1 METLKDK
8 TAKGLFWGGLSNGLQ
23 QLLNIAF
30 GIFLARMLDS
40 SDYGLVGMLTIFSNI
55 AATIQ
60 ESGFTAALTN
70 KRDAT
75 ARDYNAVFWFSTL
88 AGVTMY
94 VVLFACAPLIASFF
108 GHEELVPLSRVLFIG
123 FVISSTG
130 IAHNAILFRNMRVKE
145 TARISVASLAISGTV
160 GVVMALCGMAYW
172 SLVAQ
177 SLTFVSCVTLLRW
190 HYSDWRPT
198 LRIDFRPLKGMYAFS
213 VKLFLTNIVNQVNNN
228 IFSVILGRL
237 YTPSD
242 VGYYTQS
249 NKWMSMGMQT
259 VAGMTNGI
267 AQPAFAQVGDDNE
280 RLCRVLHSLLR
291 FTAFV
296 SFPALF
302 GLALIAPELITITI
316 GEKWLPAVPLLRLL
330 CLQGAIWPLNNIYNQ
345 MIISRGRSEIILW
358 SAFIFGLCQIALAL
372 SLFRYG
378 ILAMVAAYAAAY
390 VLMLVA
396 LQIIVN
402 RIVGFTFSMA
412 LRSVVPYALC
422 SVAVLGAVYFA
433 TLSVT
438 NIYLLV
444 ALKIVMAAV
453 LYVAIM
459 KTCHSTVLDECL
471 LFFRNKVLPK

>member
-1 METLKDK
+1 MESLKEK

-23 QLLNIAF
+23 QLLNVAF

-55 AATIQ
+55 AGTIQ

-70 KRDAT
+70 KRNAT
-75 ARDYNAVFWFSTL
+75 DRDYNAVFWFSLL
-88 AGVTMY
+88 AGITMY
-94 VVLFACAPLIASFF
+94 VTLFFSAPLIARFF

-123 FVISSTG
+123 FLVSSTG
-130 IAHNAILFRNMRVKE
+130 TAHNAILFRNMRVKD
-145 TARISVASLAISGTV
+145 TAKLGVTSLFLSGLV
-160 GVVMALCGMAYW
+160 GVVMAINGMAYW

-177 SLTFVSCVTLLRW
+177 SLTYVSGVTLLRW
-190 HYSDWRPT
+190 HYSNWRPT
-198 LRIDFRPLKGMYAFS
+198 FNIDFRPLKGMYAFS
-213 VKLFLTNIVNQVNNN
+213 VKLFLTNVVTQVNNN

-237 YTPSD
+237 YTASD

-259 VAGMTNGI
+259 VSGMTNGI
-267 AQPAFAQVGDDNE
+267 AQPAFSQVGDDRQ

-302 GLALIAPELITITI
+302 GLALIAPELILITI

-358 SAFIFGLCQIALAL
+358 TTFIFGLCQIALAL
-372 SLFRYG
+372 SLFRFG
-378 ILAMVAAYAAAY
+378 ILFMVAAYAAAY
-390 VLMLVA
+390 VLLLIV

-402 RIVGFTFSMA
+402 RIVGFTYLTA
-412 LRSVVPYALC
+412 LRSIMPYALC
-422 SVAVLGAVYFA
+422 SVAVLATVYFA
-433 TLSVT
+433 TLGVT
-438 NIYLLV
+438 NVYLLM
-444 ALKIVMAAV
+444 ALKIVAAAV

-459 KTCHSTVLDECL
+459 KACHSTVLDECL
-471 LFFRNKVLPK
+471 AFFRKKLCRK